1 MSALRFQE
9 LAVKRVSPEAAGAV
23 AITFDI
29 PPSDR
34 ERFTFEPGQFL
45 TVRAT
50 IDGQEVR
57 RTYSISSPRS
67 RLARNGELE
76 IGIRPVEGGLFS
88 NWATRAIKAGD
99 TLEVMPPDGRFVIK
113 KKRAIHRVGFAA
125 GSGITPILCIAA
137 STLEEQPDSKFTLI
151 YGNRRM
157 STVMFNEALQDLKD
171 RFRDRLTMIHVLSRQ
186 AQEVDLLQ
194 GRIDGGKVR
203 DIINTLLPVGS
214 MDEVFICGPD
224 EMITATENALV
235 EAGVAAD
242 RIRTERFTVNLPA
255 GAHPVGASS
264 TAEAAAAATKDIT
277 MVLVLDGKEHEIA
290 IGPDAM
296 ITATENALV
305 EAGVPTDRIR
315 TERFT
320 VNLPAGAHP
329 VGASSTAEA
338 AAAATKDIT
347 MVLVLDGKEHEIAIG
362 PDEHL
367 LDAGL
372 NAGLDLP
379 FSCKAGVCCTCR
391 AKVTEGEVVMDKN
404 FTLEADEMA
413 QGYVLSCQAR
423 ATTKRLK
430 ISFDER

>member
-1 MSALRFQE
+1 MSAPRFQE
-9 LAVKRVSPEAAGAV
+9 LAIKRVSPEAAGAV
-23 AITFDI
+23 AITFAI
-29 PPSDR
+29 PEGER
-34 ERFTFEPGQFL
+34 ERFAFEPGQFL
-45 TVRAT
+45 TLRAT
-50 IDGQEVR
+50 IDGQDVR
-57 RTYSISSPRS
+57 RNYSISSPRS

-88 NWATRAIKAGD
+88 NWAARAIKAGD
-99 TLEVMPPDGRFVIK
+99 TLQVMPPDGRFVIR

-125 GSGITPILCIAA
+125 GSGITPILSIAA

-157 STVMFNEALQDLKD
+157 STVMFNEDLQDLKD

-194 GRIDGGKVR
+194 GRIDGAKVR
-203 DIINTLLPVGS
+203 AIIDALLPVGS

-235 EAGVAAD
+235 EAGVPAD
-242 RIRTERFTVNLPA
+242 RIRTERFTTHLPA
-255 GAHPVGASS
+255 GAHPVGVSS
-264 TAEAAAAATKDIT
+264 TAEAAEAATKDIT
-277 MVLVLDGKEHEIA
+277 MVLVLDGKEHEI
-290 IGPDAM
+290 
-296 ITATENALV
+296 
-305 EAGVPTDRIR
+305 
-315 TERFT
+315 
-320 VNLPAGAHP
+320 
-329 VGASSTAEA
+329 S
-338 AAAATKDIT
+338 
-347 MVLVLDGKEHEIAIG
+347 IG

-367 LDAGL
+367 LDTGL

-404 FTLEADEMA
+404 FTLEADEVA